1 MNILCSWLKIMK
13 VAVIN
18 FSGNVGK
25 STISAHLL
33 HPYMGDCP
41 IFSIESL
48 NNDSS
53 TDGIEVEKILGKKF
67 ANLQKQLLL
76 LDTAIVD
83 VGASNVDDFLKMM
96 AKYHGSHEDF
106 DYFLIPVVKEKKQ
119 QADTINTIRSL
130 SALGIKAKKIRLIFN
145 KLDIDDIVEEE
156 FNAIF
161 SLHHI
166 EKNFT
171 LIPQAVIYYNEIFE
185 KVKIIGKSI
194 SAILADNVNY
204 RQKLR
209 DTQEQKEKEHCVRMI
224 AIKRLAI
231 SAQNNLNNV
240 FALIFKGYKHGA

>member
-1 MNILCSWLKIMK
+1 MK

-33 HPYMGDCP
+33 HPYMNNCP

-48 NNDSS
+48 NSDSS
-53 TDGIEVEKILGKKF
+53 ADGMEVEKIRGKKF
-67 ANLQKQLLL
+67 GGLQEQLLVI
-76 LDTAIVD
+76 DTAIID
-83 VGASNVDDFLKMM
+83 VGASNVDDFLNMM
-96 AKYHGSHEDF
+96 SKYHGSHEDF

-130 SALGIKAKKIRLIFN
+130 SAMGIPAAKIRIVFN
-145 KLDIDDIVEEE
+145 KLDNEDVIEEE
-156 FNAIF
+156 FSALF
-161 SLHHI
+161 GLHHL
-166 EKNFT
+166 EQNFT
-171 LIPQAVIYYNEIFE
+171 LNAKAVIYYNEVFE

-194 SAILADNVNY
+194 SAILADTTNY

-209 DTQEQKEKEHCVRMI
+209 ETDDLKAREHCVKMI

-231 SAQNNLNNV
+231 SAQHNLNDV
-240 FALIFKGYKHGA
+240 FAALFPLYSTSSISSV

>member
-1 MNILCSWLKIMK
+1 MK

-33 HPYMGDCP
+33 HPYMGNCP

-48 NNDSS
+48 NNDSNS
-53 TDGIEVEKILGKKF
+53 DGMDVEKIRGKKF
-67 ANLQKQLLL
+67 GELQEQLLL
-76 LDTAIVD
+76 LDTAIID

-119 QADTINTIRSL
+119 QSDTINTIRSL
-130 SALGIKAKKIRLIFN
+130 AAMGIESRKIRLIFN
-145 KLDIDDIVEEE
+145 KLDVDDVIEEE
-156 FNAIF
+156 FSAIF
-161 SLHHI
+161 GLHHL

-171 LIPQAVIYYNEIFE
+171 LIPKAVIYYNEVFE

-194 SAILADNVNY
+194 SAILADNINY

-209 DTQEQKEKEHCVRMI
+209 ETENQTEKEYCVKMI

-240 FALIFKGYKHGA
+240 FALIFKG

>member
-1 MNILCSWLKIMK
+1 MK

-33 HPYMGDCP
+33 HPYMGNCH

-48 NNDSS
+48 N
-53 TDGIEVEKILGKKF
+53 TDTSADGMEVERIRGKKF
-67 ANLQKQLLL
+67 GELQEQLLVM
-76 LDTAIVD
+76 DTAIID

-130 SALGIKAKKIRLIFN
+130 AAMGIPAKKIRLVFN
-145 KLDIDDIVEEE
+145 KLEVDDVVEEE
-156 FNAIF
+156 FSAIF
-161 SLHHI
+161 GLNHLEHS
-166 EKNFT
+166 FT
-171 LIPQAVIYYNEIFE
+171 LIPQAVIYYNEVFE

-194 SAILADNVNY
+194 SAILADTTNY

-209 DTQEQKEKEHCVRMI
+209 ETDDAEEREHCVKMI

-231 SAQNNLNNV
+231 SAQHNLNDV
-240 FALIFKGYKHGA
+240 FAALFKGK

>member
-1 MNILCSWLKIMK
+1 MK

-33 HPYMGDCP
+33 HPYMNNCP

-48 NNDSS
+48 N
-53 TDGIEVEKILGKKF
+53 TDTSADGMEVEKIRGKKF
-67 ANLQKQLLL
+67 GELQEQLLV
-76 LDTAIVD
+76 LDTAIID

-96 AKYHGSHEDF
+96 SKYHGSHEDF

-130 SALGIKAKKIRLIFN
+130 AAMGIPATKIRIVFN
-145 KLDIDDIVEEE
+145 KLDADDIIEEE
-156 FNAIF
+156 FSALF
-161 SLHHI
+161 GLHHL
-166 EKNFT
+166 ENNFT
-171 LIPQAVIYYNEIFE
+171 LIPNAIIFYNEVFE

-194 SAILADNVNY
+194 STILSDTTNY

-209 DTQEQKEKEHCVRMI
+209 EVEDLKEKEHCVKMI

-231 SAQNNLNNV
+231 SAQHNLNDV
-240 FALIFKGYKHGA
+240 FAILFRK

>member
-1 MNILCSWLKIMK
+1 MK

-33 HPYMGDCP
+33 HPYMNNCP

-48 NNDSS
+48 NTDSAA
-53 TDGIEVEKILGKKF
+53 DGMEVEKIRGKKF
-67 ANLQKQLLL
+67 GDLQEQLLVL
-76 LDTAIVD
+76 ETAIID
-83 VGASNVDDFLKMM
+83 IGASNVDDFLKMM

-130 SALGIKAKKIRLIFN
+130 AAMGIPAKKIKILFN
-145 KLDIDDIVEEE
+145 KLDSDDVVEEE
-156 FNAIF
+156 FSAIF
-161 SLHHI
+161 GLHQL

-171 LIPQAVIYYNEIFE
+171 LIPQAVIYYNEVFE
-185 KVKIIGKSI
+185 KVKVIGKSI
-194 SAILADNVNY
+194 SAILADPINY
-204 RQKLR
+204 RQQLR
-209 DTQEQKEKEHCVRMI
+209 DSTDQAEREKCVKLI

-231 SAQNNLNNV
+231 SAQHNLNDV
-240 FALIFKGYKHGA
+240 FAVLFKNNNKEKS

>member
-1 MNILCSWLKIMK
+1 MK

-25 STISAHLL
+25 STISANLL
-33 HPYMGDCP
+33 YPYMGNCP

-48 NNDSS
+48 NTDSS
-53 TDGIEVEKILGKKF
+53 ADGMEVERINGKKF
-67 ANLQKQLLL
+67 GNLQEHLLMI
-76 LDTAIVD
+76 DTAIID

-96 AKYHGSHEDF
+96 SKYEGSHEDF

-130 SALGIKAKKIRLIFN
+130 SAMGISAKKIRIIFN
-145 KLDIDDIVEEE
+145 KLEVEDIVEEE
-156 FNAIF
+156 FSAIF
-161 SLHHI
+161 GLHHL

-171 LIPQAVIYYNEIFE
+171 LIPQAVIYYNEVFE
-185 KVKIIGKSI
+185 KIKILGKSI
-194 SAILADNVNY
+194 SAILADTINY

-209 DTQEQKEKEHCVRMI
+209 ETDNQVEKEQCVRMI

-240 FALIFKGYKHGA
+240 FALLFKG

>member
-1 MNILCSWLKIMK
+1 MKI
-13 VAVIN
+13 AVIN

-33 HPYMGDCP
+33 HPYMGNCP
-41 IFSIESL
+41 IFSVESL
-48 NNDSS
+48 NID
-53 TDGIEVEKILGKKF
+53 TAADGMEVERIRGKKF
-67 ANLQKQLLL
+67 GDLQEQLLV
-76 LDTAIVD
+76 LDTAIID

-130 SALGIKAKKIRLIFN
+130 AGMGIPARKIKVVFN
-145 KLDIDDIVEEE
+145 KLESDDMAEEE
-156 FNAIF
+156 FSAIF
-161 SLHHI
+161 GLHHL

-171 LIPQAVIYYNEIFE
+171 LIPQAIIYYNEVFE

-194 SAILADNVNY
+194 SAILADNTNY

-209 DTQEQKEKEHCVRMI
+209 DTDDMKEKELCVKMI

-231 SAQNNLNNV
+231 SAQHNLNDV
-240 FALIFKGYKHGA
+240 FALLFKGK

>member
-1 MNILCSWLKIMK
+1 MK

-33 HPYMGDCP
+33 HPYMGNCP
-41 IFSIESL
+41 IFSVESL
-48 NNDSS
+48 NIDTSA
-53 TDGIEVEKILGKKF
+53 DGMEVERIRGKKF
-67 ANLQKQLLL
+67 GDLQEQLLV
-76 LDTAIVD
+76 LDTAIID
-83 VGASNVDDFLKMM
+83 IGASNVDDFLKMM

-130 SALGIKAKKIRLIFN
+130 AGMGIPAKKIKIVFN
-145 KLDIDDIVEEE
+145 KLESDDIVEEE
-156 FNAIF
+156 FSAIF
-161 SLHHI
+161 GLHHL

-171 LIPQAVIYYNEIFE
+171 LMPQAVIYYNEVFE
-185 KVKIIGKSI
+185 KVKVIGKSI
-194 SAILADNVNY
+194 SSILADSTNY

-209 DTQEQKEKEHCVRMI
+209 DTDDMQQKELCVKMI

-231 SAQNNLNNV
+231 SAQHNLNDV
-240 FALIFKGYKHGA
+240 FALLFKGK

>member
-1 MNILCSWLKIMK
+1 MK

-33 HPYMGDCP
+33 HPYMGNCP
-41 IFSIESL
+41 IFSVESL
-48 NNDSS
+48 NID
-53 TDGIEVEKILGKKF
+53 TAADGMEVERIRGKKF
-67 ANLQKQLLL
+67 GDLQEQLLV
-76 LDTAIVD
+76 LDTAIID
-83 VGASNVDDFLKMM
+83 IGASNVDDFLKMM

-130 SALGIKAKKIRLIFN
+130 AGMGIPAKKIKIVFN
-145 KLDIDDIVEEE
+145 KLESDDIVEEE
-156 FNAIF
+156 FSAIF
-161 SLHHI
+161 GLHHL

-171 LIPQAVIYYNEIFE
+171 LMPQAVIYYNEVFE
-185 KVKIIGKSI
+185 KVKVIGKSI
-194 SAILADNVNY
+194 SSILADSTNY

-209 DTQEQKEKEHCVRMI
+209 DTDNMHEKEICVKMI

-231 SAQNNLNNV
+231 SAQHNLNDV
-240 FALIFKGYKHGA
+240 FALLFKGK

>member
-1 MNILCSWLKIMK
+1 MK

-33 HPYMGDCP
+33 HPYMNSCP

-48 NNDSS
+48 NNDTQS
-53 TDGIEVEKILGKKF
+53 DGMISERIHGKKF
-67 ANLQKQLLL
+67 ANLQEQLLQI
-76 LDTAIVD
+76 DTAIVD
-83 VGASNVDDFLKMM
+83 IGASNVDDFLKMM
-96 AKYHGSHEDF
+96 AKYHGSHEDI

-130 SALGIKAKKIRLIFN
+130 ASMGIASKKIRLVFN
-145 KLDIDDIVEEE
+145 KLDVDDVIEDE
-156 FNAIF
+156 FSAIF
-161 SLHHI
+161 GLHQL

-171 LIPQAVIYYNEIFE
+171 LTPQAIIYYNEVFE
-185 KVKIIGKSI
+185 QVKTTGKSI
-194 SAILADNVNY
+194 HAILNDSINY

-209 DTQEQKEKEHCVRMI
+209 ETEDSKEKELCVKMI

-231 SAQNNLNNV
+231 SAQHNLNDV
-240 FALIFKGYKHGA
+240 FAALFKNVKSNA